1 MTSLAIPSAPS
12 APSAPAAPAL
22 PSSPTRERLRW
33 PDVAKGASILL
44 VVLHHLVVKDY
55 LFLVAPAFTPIADA
69 WHGLSYGLKP
79 VRMPLF
85 FVVSGFFAAGAV
97 ARPWRASWRR
107 IVSSYY
113 LYLVW
118 LTVFIGIYAVERDLP
133 ANRVTSVAD
142 LLGELVWAASS
153 MWFLYALAVY
163 FVIAKV
169 FRPLPPVA
177 VVAAA
182 AVLAASV
189 SWLGIEENNRFSVL
203 LHLVYF
209 LVGAYFPQFWRSLA
223 VRRVSVPA
231 LLALTVAYSAAAAF
245 VFAGPLPWSLG
256 AVGASVLGI
265 PLGILLA
272 ARWADSRVG
281 EVLAWVGQRT
291 LRVYVLHL
299 VVLVALVQLPIGLGE
314 GGLVSLVATA
324 TYPIVMSG
332 VIVAG
337 CFGLHHV
344 LVRLGAGWLFE
355 LPRALD
361 RRLAAAASPPVGTGD
376 SAPADRMGRAASEKV
391 PSQSRAGTAE

>member
-1 MTSLAIPSAPS
+1 MTRQPP
-12 APSAPAAPAL
+12 
-22 PSSPTRERLRW
+22 SPTATSEASFPSLPARERLRW

-55 LFLVAPAFTPIADA
+55 NFLVAPAFASIGDL

-85 FVVSGFFAAGAV
+85 FVVSGFFAAGAI
-97 ARPWRASWRR
+97 ARPWRSSWRR

-118 LTVFIGIYAVERDLP
+118 LTVFIGIYAIERDLP
-133 ANRVTSVAD
+133 ANRVTSVTD

-163 FVIAKV
+163 FVIAKAL
-169 FRPLPPVA
+169 RGLPPAA

-182 AVLAASV
+182 AVLAGSV

-209 LVGAYFPQFWRSLA
+209 LVGAYFPHLWRRLA
-223 VRRVSVPA
+223 LRQVSVPA
-231 LLALTVAYSAAAAF
+231 LLALTLAYGAASALAFAAP
-245 VFAGPLPWSLG
+245 VPWSLG

-272 ARWADSRVG
+272 ARWGDTRVG
-281 EVLAWVGQRT
+281 DALAWVGRRT

-314 GGLVSLVATA
+314 EGYLSLVATA
-324 TYPIVMSG
+324 SYPVVMSG

-344 LVRLGAGWLFE
+344 LVRAGAGWLFE
-355 LPRALD
+355 LPRPLD
-361 RRLAAAASPPVGTGD
+361 QRLAAAALAPVAAGQP
-376 SAPADRMGRAASEKV
+376 APAERAEDPERCEGSAKV
-391 PSQSRAGTAE
+391 PSSARSGITA